1 MRCDA
6 RASAATVDAMLV
18 EAGTS
23 VPSSFSYSSISTD
36 E

>member
-6 RASAATVDAMLV
+6 RASAATVDARFV
-18 EAGTS
+18 DAGMS
-23 VPSSFSYSSISTD
+23 VPSSFSYASMSTD